1 MDCGILRYVVAVGE
15 EEELFMSQTPV
26 NAPVPERRRIKELEA
41 MVADVIRETPD
52 TTTLVL
58 FTGNERLD
66 YEAGH
71 FLTVDPHQFEG
82 LERFISFLEDLKG
95 RKEPPRAYSMSSA
108 PHERYIAIT
117 VKEERYVS
125 GATKY
130 PPLLSPLLVRR
141 THRGARMVIT
151 GFTGPYTL
159 SNKILGKT
167 DHLFHICAGSGS
179 VPNFAIIKSALQQH
193 PQLRHT
199 LLYSNRTWED
209 VIFRNEIEVMARQ
222 YPDRLKVIHALTRET
237 HLPSH
242 MTNVRAG
249 RVGLDLLK
257 ELVPPDLNCH
267 FFVCGPAISS
277 FERAA
282 AKEKG
287 VQPPPRF
294 LESVLAGLKTL
305 GVQQDQVTH
314 ESYG

>member
-1 MDCGILRYVVAVGE
+1 
-15 EEELFMSQTPV
+15 
-26 NAPVPERRRIKELEA
+26 
-41 MVADVIRETPD
+41 MVAEVIRETPD

-117 VKEERYVS
+117 IKEERYVS
-125 GATKY
+125 GTTKY
-130 PPLLSPLLVRR
+130 PPLLSPLLVRW
-141 THRGARMVIT
+141 TPRGTRMIIT

-159 SNKILGKT
+159 TPRILAKT
-167 DHLFHICAGSGS
+167 KHLFHICAGSGS
-179 VPNFAIIKSALQQH
+179 VPNFSIIKSALRLH
-193 PQLRHT
+193 PDVHHT

-209 VIFRNEIEVMARQ
+209 IIFRTELETLSSKH
-222 YPDRLKVIHALTRET
+222 PDRLKVIHTLTREN
-237 HLPSH
+237 HLPKDP
-242 MTNVRAG
+242 NVRSG
-249 RVGLDLLK
+249 RVRLEVLK
-257 ELVPPDLNCH
+257 EVVPPSLDCH
-267 FFVCGPAISS
+267 FFVCGPGVST

-287 VQPPPRF
+287 VQPAPRF
-294 LESVLAGLKTL
+294 LESVLADLKTL
-305 GVQQDQVTH
+305 GVRNDQITR